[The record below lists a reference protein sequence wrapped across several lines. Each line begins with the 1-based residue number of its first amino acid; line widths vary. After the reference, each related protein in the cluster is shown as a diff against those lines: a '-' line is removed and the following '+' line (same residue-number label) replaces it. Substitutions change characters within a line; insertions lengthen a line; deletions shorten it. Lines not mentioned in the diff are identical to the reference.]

1 MRGSEYAPAGGLA
14 APTVWSLKSVTIKDV
29 AREADVSVASVSR
42 VLNGVGRVGEAT
54 RARILNTAERL
65 RYIPHEG
72 ARSLITRRTATI
84 GMVLPDLHGEFFSEM
99 LRGADS
105 AARARGLHLLVSTSH
120 GDPEEAAAALRSMR
134 GRVDGLLLMSPHLD
148 SEFLKRH
155 LPDGLPALLMI
166 GPSVEGRP
174 GVRIE
179 DFEGAATMVR
189 HLADNGR
196 RRIAHIAGPAANH
209 DAAERLRG
217 YLAARPEPLGDEYVV
232 RGDFTVRSGYAAGR
246 LLAALDPMPDA
257 IFAANDMMAAGCIDA
272 LRKLGIAVPGQ
283 IAIGGFDDVPLAALL
298 RPALT
303 TMRVNV
309 ADFGRRALDQLAATI
324 EDMTRD
330 PADDSIVPE
339 LVIRESSGGLGRR
352 EQALV
357 GSSETGRY
365 VE

>member
-1 MRGSEYAPAGGLA
+1 
-14 APTVWSLKSVTIKDV
+14 LKSVTIKDV
-29 AREADVSVASVSR
+29 AREADVSIASVSR

-54 RARILNTAERL
+54 RTRILSTAERL

-84 GMVLPDLHGEFFSEM
+84 GMVLPDLHGEFFSEI
-99 LRGADS
+99 LRGADA

-148 SEFLKRH
+148 AEFLKRH
-155 LPDGLPALLMI
+155 LPEGLPAMLMNAPAI
-166 GPSVEGRP
+166 EGRASFR
-174 GVRIE
+174 VR
-179 DFEGAATMVR
+179 DYEGAATMVR
-189 HLADNGR
+189 HLAANGR

-217 YLAARPEPLGDEYVV
+217 YLAARPQAVDDSYVV

-257 IFAANDMMAAGCIDA
+257 IFAANDMMAAGCMDA
-272 LRKLGIAVPGQ
+272 LRELGIAVPDR
-283 IAIGGFDDVPLAALL
+283 IAIGGFDDVPLAGLL
-298 RPALT
+298 RPPLT

-309 ADFGRRALDQLAATI
+309 ADLGRQALDGLATI
-324 EDMTRD
+324 IEQPGAEATSEFM
-330 PADDSIVPE
+330 IPE
-339 LVIRESSGGLGRR
+339 LVVRESCGCGRR
-352 EQALV
+352 EPEDVTIPTYAP
-357 GSSETGRY
+357 GRY